1 MSVSLFVPD
10 QLISLSPEQCSILRL
25 LTRIQESVLSDDNDD
40 IHDGKLSLQVI
51 KEGSVI
57 TGDLGGSAKC
67 SEFTNEII
75 RKIEAM

>member
-1 MSVSLFVPD
+1 MFNIGVVNPD
-10 QLISLSPEQCSILRL
+10 TRSI
-25 LTRIQESVLSDDNDD
+25 DNDD
-40 IHDGKLSLQVI
+40 NYVHLQVI
-51 KEGSVI
+51 KEGNVI